1 MDVKLWNVACLGKY
15 VWEIYSKQ
23 ENVWIKWINA
33 VYLRGEDW
41 WDYKPKVEASWYCK
55 KICGVKEQMKT
66 KYTNEELVRM
76 MKYSIKGV
84 YEAMKGANSKIE
96 QTKCVWNRLSI
107 RHRFIQW
114 LAMQGMLQTKAML
127 AQIGINSCDLCLLCG
142 AQAKTHQHLLFNCV
156 YSNACFTHI
165 KQWQNSEQV
174 QQK

>member
-1 MDVKLWNVACLGKY
+1 MFILPQKVLEEVTKICGAFLWSGQHFTSKPGLVAWEQLCNNKDSGGLGFMDVKLWNVACLGKY

-96 QTKCVWNRLSI
+96 
-107 RHRFIQW
+107 
-114 LAMQGMLQTKAML
+114 
-127 AQIGINSCDLCLLCG
+127 
-142 AQAKTHQHLLFNCV
+142 
-156 YSNACFTHI
+156 
-165 KQWQNSEQV
+165 
-174 QQK
+174 